1 MNRKSKP
8 HQAPSGAPDT
18 STSNQPETYF
28 LVSER
33 IADKLGQRAHG
44 GLTFQ
49 VLTDKARSQLW
60 VRVTANAGSGSF
72 SDQPV
77 SIDKLRRCVTD
88 RETTKALRASA
99 LQPAIQA
106 RSACNAGF
114 TAAALVNLGLLGK
127 DPDKRHDLIDRGLWD
142 SWSAEQLRADCDLVE
157 VKLRPDPVE
166 KGAPANRKTTKVEAP
181 VEMTTSEES
190 APPEGAEILAET
202 ADIEGE
208 PEAPDLMDDTEDSH
222 SDNGIEQVAAVGSAA
237 QIDDTGS
244 DPVPARGRRKLKLRE

>member
-8 HQAPSGAPDT
+8 QQTPSGAPDT
-18 STSNQPETYF
+18 STTSQPETYF

-33 IADKLGQRAHG
+33 NADKLGQRAHG

-77 SIDKLRRCVTD
+77 SIEKLRRCVTD

-142 SWSAEQLRADCDLVE
+142 SWTAEQLRADRDLVE

-166 KGAPANRKTTKVEAP
+166 KIVPANRKTAKVEAP
-181 VEMTTSEES
+181 IEMTTSEES
-190 APPEGAEILAET
+190 APTEATEISADT
-202 ADIEGE
+202 AGIEGGSV
-208 PEAPDLMDDTEDSH
+208 APDLVVDTEGSH
-222 SDNGIEQVAAVGSAA
+222 SDAVNEQVSGDGSAE
-237 QIDDTGS
+237 QFDDTGS
-244 DPVPARGRRKLKLRE
+244 GPVPARGRRKLKLRE